1 MAILH
6 KEETREEWRRRI
18 LEEAEEFRRRHP
30 VPDQK
35 SLLESIRRRRLA
47 MPKNPDAPDSVELI
61 REDRDR

>member
-1 MAILH
+1 MALLH
-6 KEETREEWRRRI
+6 KEEDREERRRMI

-35 SLLESIRRRRLA
+35 ELLERIERRRLA
-47 MPKNPDAPDSVELI
+47 SSRNPNAPDSVDLI